1 MAITS
6 VLPGPSATRPAPWRA
21 LPVLL
26 TGAFLPVLDAFI
38 VNVALPSI
46 GRDLHAGPAELELT
60 VSGYGVAY
68 ACTLVAGGR
77 LGDRFGRRRLF
88 MIGML
93 AFTLM
98 STGCGLAPS
107 TAALIGF
114 RVAQGLAA
122 ALMFPQVLAAIQA
135 NFTGGDRQRALGVFG
150 AVIGAAGAVG
160 QVFGGWLLSADVA
173 GLGWRPLFL
182 VNAPVGIV
190 ALLVCRRLVPET
202 RSPAAS
208 RVDVWGSFSLAV
220 AIALVLLPVTLGRAS
235 GWPLWTWLCLA
246 AAAPVGAGFFVSQSR
261 AERSGGTPL
270 LPPSL
275 LRLPAAR
282 RALVSITLFAMCI
295 GGFLFTTAIT
305 LQVGHGFTPV
315 EAGLTMAPC
324 TLAFLGV
331 AVFNGRL
338 VARYGIRLLVA
349 GALAFALGLAGY
361 GAVVALSPQVTVLGA
376 ALPLAV
382 AGLGWAALLVPLIGL
397 VLASLPADRAGLAGG
412 VLSTAMQ
419 IGLALGAS
427 ALGSVLFAIVGEAGD
442 SGQWRVATLTGVAV
456 ECGLALVVAAV
467 VGRLRAE

>member
-1 MAITS
+1 MANTS

-46 GRDLHAGPAELELT
+46 GGTLHAGPAELELT

-88 MIGML
+88 MVGML

-135 NFTGGDRQRALGVFG
+135 GFSGGERQRALGVFG

-173 GLGWRPLFL
+173 GLSWRPLFL
-182 VNAPVGIV
+182 VNAPVGV
-190 ALLVCRRLVPET
+190 LALLLCRRLVPET
-202 RSPAAS
+202 RSDSSP
-208 RVDVWGSFSLAV
+208 RVDVRGSVFLAV
-220 AIALVLLPVTLGRAS
+220 AIALVLVPATLGRAD

-246 AAAPVGAGFFVSQSR
+246 AAAPVGIAFVVSQHRSE
-261 AERSGGTPL
+261 ASGGTPL

-282 RALVSITLFAMCI
+282 RALVAITLFATCI

-315 EAGLTMAPC
+315 EAGLTMGPC

-331 AVFNGRL
+331 AVCTGRL
-338 VARYGIRLLVA
+338 VARYGTRLLVG
-349 GALAFALGLAGY
+349 GAVTFAVGLAGF
-361 GAVVALSPQVTVLGA
+361 GAVVALSDRVTVPGA

-382 AGLGWAALLVPLIGL
+382 AGAGWAALLVPLIGL
-397 VLASLPADRAGLAGG
+397 VLAGLPAERAGLAGG
-412 VLSTAMQ
+412 VLSTALQ

-427 ALGSVLFAIVGEAGD
+427 VLGSVLFAIVGTGGD
-442 SGQWRVATLTGVAV
+442 PGRWRAATLTGVAV
-456 ECGLALVVAAV
+456 ECALALTVAGI
-467 VGRLRAE
+467 VGGLRAR

>member
-6 VLPGPSATRPAPWRA
+6 VLPGPAATRPAPWRA

-88 MIGML
+88 MVGML

-98 STGCGLAPS
+98 STGCGLAPG

-135 NFTGGDRQRALGVFG
+135 GFTGGDRQRALGVFG

-160 QVFGGWLLSADVA
+160 QVLGGWLLSADMA
-173 GLGWRPLFL
+173 GLSWRPLFL
-182 VNAPVGIV
+182 VNVPVGVV
-190 ALLVCRRLVPET
+190 ALLVCLRLVPET
-202 RSPAAS
+202 RTPTAP
-208 RVDVWGSFSLAV
+208 RVDVVGSVFLAA
-220 AIALVLLPVTLGRAS
+220 AIALVLLPLTLGRAS

-246 AAAPVGAGFFVSQSR
+246 AAVPVGIGFLVSQGRS
-261 AERSGGTPL
+261 ERSGGTPL

-282 RALVSITLFAMCI
+282 RALVAITLFAMCI

-315 EAGLTMAPC
+315 EAGFTMAPC

-338 VARYGIRLLVA
+338 VARYGTRMLVA
-349 GALAFALGLAGY
+349 GGVAFAVGLAGF
-361 GAVVALSPQVTVLGA
+361 GATVALSPQVTVVGA
-376 ALPLAV
+376 ALPLTV

-397 VLASLPADRAGLAGG
+397 VLAGLPAERAGLAGG

-419 IGLALGAS
+419 VGLALGAS
-427 ALGSVLFAIVGEAGD
+427 VLGSVLFAIVDGTADPGR
-442 SGQWRVATLTGVAV
+442 WRVATLTGVAV
-456 ECGLALVVAAV
+456 ECVLASTVAAV
-467 VGRLRAE
+467 VGRLRAR